1 MMILCCSDAP
11 ISELSLELLLLQV
24 VLPSLLDQGHT
35 RTWLKNLVTYWTRG
49 VSWLLDL
56 QSYLLGTVDITNAVS
71 VLNASL
77 NSRLTTLEEL
87 ILARV

>member
-1 MMILCCSDAP
+1 MILCCSDAP